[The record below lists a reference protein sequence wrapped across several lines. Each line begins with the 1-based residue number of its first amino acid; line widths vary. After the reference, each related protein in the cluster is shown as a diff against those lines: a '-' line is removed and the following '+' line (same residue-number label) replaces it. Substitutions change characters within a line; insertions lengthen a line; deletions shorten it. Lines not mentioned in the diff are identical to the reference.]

1 MCEITMTIAAKQEK
15 VLRFMMHLTSK
26 ASFFV
31 VALKIH
37 TLHTD
42 IVIIDVAVTDFG
54 TAFLKKLEITLPRQI
69 YENFLK
75 LKCTFFSNFI
85 EFSLPGT
92 MTM

>member
-54 TAFLKKLEITLPRQI
+54 DCISKKLEMTLPSQFYRK
-69 YENFLK
+69 N
-75 LKCTFFSNFI
+75 
-85 EFSLPGT
+85 
-92 MTM
+92 